1 MTSPFDDNEQ
11 TRIAQPD
18 TPDYSSFDYG
28 PWNEDFESIYYFL
41 LNLMTFFEKKRN

>member
-28 PWNEDFESIYYFL
+28 PWNEDFESIYYFFVEF
-41 LNLMTFFEKKRN
+41 NDFFWKKRN